1 MMSGMTGA
9 PRDRRFTLVLLVV
22 TILHAASADTATD
35 RVSNFVNEYLKK
47 NQIPG
52 CAVMVRHDGKVVLCQ
67 GYGVANVEHG
77 VRVTPQTVFQS
88 GSIGK
93 QFTAMAIMMLIEE
106 QKLALEDPISK
117 YLDVPENWSAIRVR
131 HLLTHT
137 SGLGD
142 YPESFS
148 LQRDYTEDELLK
160 MITAQPLAFAPGEKW
175 SYSNLGYVTLGI
187 LIHKVSGEFW
197 GDFLQQRVFAPLGM
211 KHTRVISEAD
221 IIPNRAAGYVLK
233 NGALK
238 NQQWVSPTV
247 NNTADGSL
255 YFTVEDLAKWD
266 EALETRKLISRASYE
281 QMWTPVKL
289 NNGTTAPYGFGWRI
303 AKTDSGHGVLEHGG
317 AWQGFAS
324 YIVRYPE
331 DRLTVAVLCNRAG
344 ASASYIAKRIAGFYV
359 PSVAPRVRTAI
370 KLDPAIL
377 SSYTG
382 EYRLEDRFTIKV
394 SVAGDR
400 LETMWLGEKIA
411 AASRIGNGLF
421 SGRFRSD
428 ISFRERCR
436 RQSHVA
442 DHLRAGRAGVAQ
454 GTVKQTATRNFL
466 MENFICVQCGT
477 QFGETVEPPSRCL
490 LMQGLAMLFGAS
502 RGAWFAACVDA
513 RRAFRSGPR
522 VSKPARHRDHR
533 HARHFD
539 GTAGSCV
546 GAQSLG
552 CDHRTRTLRRESF
565 CFVLFS
571 RAADVKQAIL
581 PARVAALKQ
590 ADRIVCVTVLP
601 S

>member
-1 MMSGMTGA
+1 MTSGRSA
-9 PRDRRFTLVLLVV
+9 PVRGKQFTFALLVV
-22 TILHAASADTATD
+22 TILRAVSADTAAN
-35 RVSNFVNEYLKK
+35 RVSDFVNGYLKK

-52 CAVMVRHDGKVVLCQ
+52 CAVIVRHNGKVVVCE
-67 GYGVANVEHG
+67 GYGVANVEHD

-106 QKLALEDPISK
+106 KKVALEDPISK

-160 MITAQPLAFAPGEKW
+160 MLTAQRLAFAPGEKW

-197 GDFLQQRVFAPLGM
+197 SDFLQQRVFAPLGM

-221 IIPNRAAGYVLK
+221 IIPNRAAGYVFK

-247 NNTADGSL
+247 NHTADGSL

-266 EALETRKLISRASYE
+266 EALDTRKLIRHASYE
-281 QMWTPVKL
+281 QMWTAVKL

-303 AKTDSGHGVLEHGG
+303 AKTDSGHGLLEHGG

-359 PSVAPRVRTAI
+359 PSVAPRVRRAI

-394 SVAGDR
+394 SLADDR
-400 LETMWLGEKIA
+400 LETMWLGEKITLI
-411 AASRIGNGLF
+411 SESETDFFQEDSDRTF
-421 SGRFRSD
+421 RFVRDAGGKVTSLI
-428 ISFRERCR
+428 ISVPE
-436 RQSHVA
+436 
-442 DHLRAGRAGVAQ
+442 
-454 GTVKQTATRNFL
+454 
-466 MENFICVQCGT
+466 E
-477 QFGETVEPPSRCL
+477 L
-490 LMQGLAMLFGAS
+490 L
-502 RGAWFAACVDA
+502 
-513 RRAFRSGPR
+513 
-522 VSKPARHRDHR
+522 
-533 HARHFD
+533 
-539 GTAGSCV
+539 
-546 GAQSLG
+546 
-552 CDHRTRTLRRESF
+552 LRR
-565 CFVLFS
+565 
-571 RAADVKQAIL
+571 L
-581 PARVAALKQ
+581 P
-590 ADRIVCVTVLP
+590 
-601 S
+601 